1 MLLKQLLSKAPND
14 VVKQSVEFSEKSLF
28 KDPQGQYKVGVA
40 LDAGLVT
47 NLSIILPSFKRVM
60 ILIKA
65 ALAELYKQFGD
76 AMVRHFMSDFNK
88 TLDLGMIKRKAAD
101 IGAAA
106 VTKAVHI
113 AIDKLIPSLNRTEL
127 KAMAEY
133 HDGLFFN

>member
-1 MLLKQLLSKAPND
+1 M
-14 VVKQSVEFSEKSLF
+14 
-28 KDPQGQYKVGVA
+28 
-40 LDAGLVT
+40 T
-47 NLSIILPSFKRVM
+47 NLKHNFAELQAGNDIN
-60 ILIKA
+60 KA

-88 TLDLGMIKRKAAD
+88 TLDLACKRKAAD